1 MSRHMTEPGKRRIPP
16 FVEVL
21 RPGQWSKNL
30 LVAAGFV
37 FALLDRFQSI
47 HGAAAIRVTLAV
59 GIFCMLS
66 GATYIANDICDR
78 EGDRLH
84 PLKKSR
90 PVASGRLTAR
100 AAAAECAAIAAAAL
114 ACSSLLGRGFLVCAV
129 AYALLQAAYNARLKR
144 IAWVDAACVA
154 AGFSLRVLAGT
165 VAARATVHPGIVCC
179 TFCGALFIALCKR
192 RAELVCLGDS
202 AARHR
207 VALRQYGARGLDAGV
222 CVAAA
227 LTLAAYAAWAFS
239 TMTADKFGTGGMA
252 WTVPFVALGVA
263 RYLWLAFKSGAG
275 GQPERLFAT
284 DLPLILFA
292 AGYCSAV
299 ALVATRGGRA
309 LLRDRFEQPPAQEA
323 DVRGSET
330 E

>member
-1 MSRHMTEPGKRRIPP
+1 MTEPGKRLIPP
-16 FVEVL
+16 FIEVL

-47 HGAAAIRVTLAV
+47 PGAVAIRVTLAV

-78 EGDRLH
+78 ETDRLH

-90 PVASGRLTAR
+90 PIASGRLAAS
-100 AAAAECAAIAAAAL
+100 AAAAECITIAAVAL
-114 ACSSLLGRGFLVCAV
+114 ACSALLGHGFLICAT
-129 AYALLQAAYNARLKR
+129 AYALLQAAYNAGLKR

-154 AGFSLRVLAGT
+154 AGFSLRVLAGII
-165 VAARATVHPGIVCC
+165 AARATIHPGIVCC

-192 RAELVCLGDS
+192 RSELVCLGES
-202 AARHR
+202 APRHR
-207 VALRQYGARGLDAGV
+207 AALRQYGARGLDAGV
-222 CVAAA
+222 CIAAA

-239 TMTADKFGTGGMA
+239 ARTADKFGTGGMA
-252 WTVPFVALGVA
+252 WTVPVVALGIA
-263 RYLWLAFKSGAG
+263 RYLWLAFRKGAG

-284 DLPLILFA
+284 DWPLILIA
-292 AGYCSAV
+292 AGYCTAV
-299 ALVATRGGRA
+299 ALVATHGRRP
-309 LLRDRFEQPPAQEA
+309 LLRGRFEQPPAQEFN
-323 DVRGSET
+323 VLGRESE
-330 E
+330 